1 MKITNNI
8 FQEYYDKLYTTKDYA
23 AEVEI
28 ILRIAYDKLGKAPE
42 SILDVGC
49 GTGGHSLLFAEK
61 GYKVVGADIDQHS
74 IDVARCK
81 STNLKS
87 KNLTLLCGDVNKI
100 ELYGFDMIV
109 SLFNVVNYIHK
120 IDDLTSFFKG
130 IYSRLTAPGLYVFD
144 CWNGLAAILDLPRE
158 KETRIMVDKEQ
169 IEIRTFPNIDLMEQ
183 LVHMDNMVSVTK
195 ENGNNVSFSFQYEH
209 ALWTPFILKNLLS
222 LTGFE
227 EVMICEWMKPASIA
241 TYKSWKIMFICRK
254 KAQHE
259 LR

>member
-158 KETRIMVDKEQ
+158 KETRIMVD
-169 IEIRTFPNIDLMEQ
+169 T
-183 LVHMDNMVSVTK
+183 
-195 ENGNNVSFSFQYEH
+195 
-209 ALWTPFILKNLLS
+209 
-222 LTGFE
+222 
-227 EVMICEWMKPASIA
+227 
-241 TYKSWKIMFICRK
+241 
-254 KAQHE
+254 
-259 LR
+259 